1 MKFHLIGVG
10 GAGMS
15 VVADLLL
22 AAGHQ
27 VSGSDREESAN
38 VTRLEQAGATIYV
51 GQSADQVEP
60 DAVVVVSSAIKESN
74 PELAVARNRNQE
86 VWHRSEAL
94 AFASQ
99 GRDFIAVAG
108 AHGKTSTSGM
118 LAVAFDALGRDPS
131 RAIGGSLFGGKSGGY
146 LGTGSML
153 IAEAD
158 ESDGSFLNYAP
169 RIGLVT
175 NVEVDHL
182 DHYGSIEAFEQA
194 FDDFAKRIVKGG
206 YLICCADNEG
216 SARLAER
223 AREAGIRVWTYGR
236 AHGDEHHI
244 HLTDMLDAKSNS
256 GIIEFRGQT
265 YQIDLSVAGAHM
277 LLNAAGAWA
286 VGVALGEDGSD
297 MARALAAFRG
307 TGRRFE
313 LRGEVSGIRIIDD
326 YAHHPTEVAATLA
339 TAKELGDGALRVVFQ
354 PHLYSRTHNF
364 AAEFAAALDIADEVI
379 VTSVYAAR
387 EEPEDGSE
395 GDVIVARMRNGRY
408 IQDMHDA
415 AREIVTNAAPG
426 DIIMTMGAG
435 SITTC
440 APDIAAELSRLAK
453 GPQGK

>member
-1 MKFHLIGVG
+1 MKFHLIGIG

-22 AAGHQ
+22 AAGHD

-38 VTRLEQAGATIYV
+38 VIRLAQAGATTYV
-51 GQSADQVEP
+51 VQSADQVAP
-60 DAVVVVSSAIKESN
+60 DAVVVISSAIKESN
-74 PELAVARNRNQE
+74 PELAVARERNQE

-94 AFASQ
+94 AFAAR
-99 GRDFIAVAG
+99 GRDFVAVAG

-118 LAVAFDALGRDPS
+118 LAVALDDLGRDPS

-158 ESDGSFLNYAP
+158 ESDGSFLNYEP
-169 RIGLVT
+169 HIGLVT

-182 DHYGSIEAFEQA
+182 DHYGSVDAFEQA
-194 FDDFAKRIVKGG
+194 FEDFAKRIVKGG

-223 AREAGIRVWTYGR
+223 ARDAGIRVWTYGR
-236 AHGDEHHI
+236 AHGVGDHI
-244 HLTDMLDAKSNS
+244 LLTDMVDAESNS
-256 GIIEFRGQT
+256 AMIEFRGQT
-265 YQIDLSVAGAHM
+265 YRVDLSVPGAHM

-286 VGVALGEDGSD
+286 VGVALGEDGSE

-313 LRGEVSGIRIIDD
+313 LRGEINGIRIIDD
-326 YAHHPTEVAATLA
+326 YAHHPTEVAATLS
-339 TAKELGDGALRVVFQ
+339 TAKELCDGALRVVFQ

-379 VTSVYAAR
+379 VTAVYAAR

-408 IQDMHDA
+408 NQDMRDA
-415 AREIVTNAAPG
+415 AREIASGAQAG

-435 SITTC
+435 SITSC
-440 APDIAAELSRLAK
+440 APEIAAELSRSAK
-453 GPQGK
+453 GPEGQ